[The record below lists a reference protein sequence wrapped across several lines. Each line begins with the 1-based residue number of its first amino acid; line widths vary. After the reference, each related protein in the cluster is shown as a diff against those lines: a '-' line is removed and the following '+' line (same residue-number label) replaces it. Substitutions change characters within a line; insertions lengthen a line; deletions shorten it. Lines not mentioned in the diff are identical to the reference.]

1 MRASTG
7 EVMQIHRVSRNHEHG
22 FTLLELMIAIALML
36 IVMLML
42 RTMFTSAQAMYLVTA
57 RRIECFQS
65 GRVAM
70 DYIEQDLLR
79 AVTTTGED
87 NIQLRSLSA
96 DDLKDQNLPYNKFY
110 SQLTNYNE
118 AEDGETTKIKE
129 FLSFQGTST
138 WWDSTKKA
146 YTTGDAIV
154 VYYLRTRPEPAN
166 GERQDGAYL
175 VRRVIPVRTLAE
187 ITKSSKLGWDPKKTR
202 TIAPHDDEIASFI
215 YSVRV
220 FVDDKAAFQWGV
232 QRSNTIYNVLPECRE
247 DTANHLW
254 KARETPPP
262 PPIPGG
268 NQKNGMTILLTK
280 PQDAKCV
287 QMGSTF
293 ASMVR
298 NPKREFISTLAEYP
312 SVVVIELTF
321 IDKTF
326 TRTDGAG
333 SYRTFTRAIHCPYAP
348 ALRWLDQ
355 RDTELAAAKIK

>member
-1 MRASTG
+1 MRNNL
-7 EVMQIHRVSRNHEHG
+7 RG

-36 IVMLML
+36 IVMLMM

-57 RRIECFQS
+57 RRIECFQG

-96 DDLKDQNLPYNKFY
+96 DDLKDINLPYNKFY
-110 SQLTNYNE
+110 SQLNNYNE
-118 AEDGETTKIKE
+118 ADDGETTKIKE
-129 FLSFQGTST
+129 FLSFTGTST
-138 WWDSTKKA
+138 WWDNSKKA
-146 YTTGDAIV
+146 YTTGDAVI
-154 VYYLRTRPEPAN
+154 VYYLRTRPEPAR
-166 GERQDGAYL
+166 GDRQDGAYL
-175 VRRVIPVRTLAE
+175 VRRVIPIRTLAE
-187 ITKSSKLGWDPKKTR
+187 IVKYSKLGWPAKGANAAR
-202 TIAPHDDEIASFI
+202 TIAPHDDEIASFL
-215 YSVRV
+215 YSARV

-232 QRSNTIYNVLPECRE
+232 QKGNTVYNVLPECRE
-247 DTANHLW
+247 DVAGHLW
-254 KARETPPP
+254 KPRESPPP
-262 PPIPGG
+262 QPIPGG
-268 NQKNGMTILLTK
+268 NSKNGITILLTK

-287 QMGSTF
+287 QMGNTF

-312 SVVVIELTF
+312 SVVVVELTF

-326 TRTDGAG
+326 SRADDTG

-355 RDTELAAAKIK
+355 RDSELAAQKIK